1 MWFEGF
7 GWTCLNI
14 FWKLPRRVK
23 EIEKWREVAGINS
36 CGKLHVHEVDEE
48 SFVEL
53 KVDRVDICLSLSK
66 KVLLFLEKE

>member
-1 MWFEGF
+1 M
-7 GWTCLNI
+7 
-14 FWKLPRRVK
+14 K

-36 CGKLHVHEVDEE
+36 CGKLHVHEIDEE